1 MLDRNSSLASAK
13 PYKGIGLM
21 IAEAPDFALSQ
32 YAGSEKELKKA
43 LGKIPPRVGTA
54 LELGG
59 RTLLRINHTQIWG
72 VGEPIK
78 TEACITTP
86 LSSSRTRIAIA
97 GINARAVLAKLA
109 AIDFHVKSFTPGLF
123 ASTGI
128 HHTPVLIHCT
138 DENTFH
144 IYAMRT
150 FGLSVWEA
158 LTDAALEFSDH

>member
-1 MLDRNSSLASAK
+1 MLDRSSALASAK
-13 PYKGIGLM
+13 PYIGNSVM
-21 IAEAPDFALSQ
+21 VAEAPNFTLTQ
-32 YAGSEKELKKA
+32 YAGSEKELKKT
-43 LGKIPPRVGTA
+43 LGKIPPRAGLA
-54 LELGG
+54 LEQDG
-59 RTLLRINHTQIWG
+59 RTQLRINQTQIW
-72 VGEPIK
+72 VIGEPIK

-158 LTDAALEFSDH
+158 VTDAAFEFSDR